1 MTGRPLGWNT
11 SRQAT
16 LTHSA
21 AEADEFLRGV
31 RCGLGVPQ
39 DVCMRLPVPVIV
51 IDGHDIELY
60 ADEASAVVEIEG
72 FYADD
77 VVVLGADG
85 TVY

>member
-1 MTGRPLGWNT
+1 M
-11 SRQAT
+11 
-16 LTHSA
+16 
-21 AEADEFLRGV
+21 
-31 RCGLGVPQ
+31 GVPQ

-60 ADEASAVVEIEG
+60 PDEASAVVEIEG

>member
-1 MTGRPLGWNT
+1 MWDLT
-11 SRQAT
+11 RQRRRHIGNPPER
-16 LTHSA
+16 LA

-60 ADEASAVVEIEG
+60 PDEASAVVEIEG